1 MRFLIDK
8 IRDHRKMGQALMD
21 AVREGNEP
29 RTRALLEAGV
39 SPRLWFVKQPRCDVG
54 FPITPVEQA
63 LIAHDLPVLSVLL
76 EHGAPVQQQ
85 ALEGFV
91 HEVIQTYHTG
101 KNEAW
106 YLAAA
111 EALSASGLSW
121 KQKIGNRAGYADSAV
136 RASDILQK
144 DCPEF
149 WADSE
154 PYRMAKN
161 LENKLPEGRPAM
173 KVRL

>member
-8 IRDHRKMGQALMD
+8 IRDHQKMGQALMD

-39 SPRLWFVKQPRCDVG
+39 SPRLWFVKKPVCEVG

-76 EHGAPVQQQ
+76 GHGAPVEQQ

-106 YLAAA
+106 YLGAA
-111 EALSASGLSW
+111 EVLTRSGMSW
-121 KQKIGNRAGYADSAV
+121 KRKVSDRVGYADSIV
-136 RASDILQK
+136 RADEFLLKS
-144 DCPEF
+144 CPEF
-149 WADSE
+149 WEDSE
-154 PYRMAKN
+154 PYRTARSMEKG
-161 LENKLPEGRPAM
+161 LPEGRPAM